1 MKCIEINGHRCED
14 TGQAEGVGGMR
25 LTLWSCLDCRQT
37 ATYGS
42 FDAGLRGCPARPE
55 SLDYLSVKAGG
66 ADLGERAA
74 RQWLDHADRIGLK
87 MGAWAQEAIAD
98 KVGEE
103 GGKAAELTFRG
114 TSYHVIVTRRGKLA
128 CHAGLDFKCT
138 ACDELRQA
146 GAIPA

>member
-55 SLDYLSVKAGG
+55 SLDYLSVKTG
-66 ADLGERAA
+66 DSLGLRAA
-74 RQWLDHADRIGLK
+74 RQWLDHAVRIGLK
-87 MGAWAQEAIAD
+87 MSVWTQEAIANR
-98 KVGEE
+98 VGEN
-103 GGKAAELTFRG
+103 GGTVAEMTHQGRP
-114 TSYHVIVTRRGKLA
+114 YHVVVTRKGHLA
-128 CHAGLDFKCT
+128 AHPGNDYACAP
-138 ACDELRQA
+138 CDELRQS
-146 GAIPA
+146 GLIPV